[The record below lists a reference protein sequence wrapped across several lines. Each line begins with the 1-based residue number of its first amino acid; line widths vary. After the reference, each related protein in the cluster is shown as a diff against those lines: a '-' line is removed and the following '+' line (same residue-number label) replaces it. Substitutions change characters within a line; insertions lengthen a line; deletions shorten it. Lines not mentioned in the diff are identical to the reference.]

1 MREFL
6 LATPPEI
13 SGVLRVDRVD
23 VDGLVV
29 MTSAGGTPGT
39 FQCWLDRA
47 IAGVNPLLG
56 VQRGDIVRLSRDRRR
71 GIVCY
76 RETDRHHALFV
87 TNQCNSRCLMC
98 SQPPT
103 PQVDTWLFDEACDMV
118 DLIEVAP
125 PAIGITGG
133 EPTLHPARL
142 NLLLSRIH
150 AFWPETI
157 VEVLTNARALAHDD
171 VTNRVL
177 HELPTGRKHWLV
189 PLYGASDEMHDF
201 VVQSPGAFD
210 ETIAGLLNLQAAGQV
225 IQLRTV
231 LIRPVLERLPDLC
244 AFIAKNL
251 PFVNA
256 VALMGPEPIG
266 FALANPDLCIA
277 NPMDFEA
284 ELIAAVDQLVGRGL
298 RPVLMNMPLC
308 KLPQALRRYA
318 TVSISD
324 WKNEYAPECEACT
337 LRSTCSGF
345 FVWPGSSIMRMGLQ
359 PIQRGEHV

>member
-6 LATPPEI
+6 LAASSGS
-13 SGVLRVDRVD
+13 SGVFRVDQVGADGRVA
-23 VDGLVV
+23 
-29 MTSAGGTPGT
+29 MTAAGGVQRTSL
-39 FQCWLDRA
+39 CRLDHLVAHVDTVAPVR
-47 IAGVNPLLG
+47 
-56 VQRGDIVRLSRDRRR
+56 RGDIVRLSQGRRR

-103 PQVDTWLFDEACDMV
+103 PQEDAWLFDEAGDMI
-118 DLIEVAP
+118 DLIEAP
-125 PAIGITGG
+125 PPVIGITGG

-142 NLLLSRIH
+142 NLLLKRIH
-150 AFWPETI
+150 ASWPETL
-157 VEVLTNARALAHDD
+157 VEVLSNARALAHDD
-171 VTNRVL
+171 VTNRVF
-177 HELPTGRKHWLV
+177 HELPMGRKHWLV

-201 VVQSPGAFD
+201 VVQSSGAFD
-210 ETIAGLLNLQAAGQV
+210 ETIAGLLNLHVARQV

-231 LIRPVLERLPDLC
+231 LIRPVLERLPELC

-256 VALMGPEPIG
+256 VALMGAEPIG
-266 FALANPDLCIA
+266 FALANPELCIA
-277 NPMDFEA
+277 DPMEFEA
-284 ELIAAVDQLVGRGL
+284 ELIAAVGQLVAHGL
-298 RPVLMNMPLC
+298 RPVLMNIPLC

-318 TVSISD
+318 AVSISD

-337 LRSTCSGF
+337 LRSNCSGF

-359 PIQRGEHV
+359 PMQRGEHV